1 MKTVKKGY
9 RLTYYIE
16 NEKQPEFY
24 DTEEKNFYRAEVE
37 FLKKL
42 SEVEK
47 LDFKKKDKITLTN
60 NKTEDVYHAVWNKF
74 SPVVDRKNKFYLEK
88 FTYKSSSKKN
98 KNKMDLTNILTI
110 IGIEFLLLCLM
121 ASMIGVCLSMFI
133 PHIFNGGFIPY
144 LEGLFLLFLLIVQ
157 FIKEFIYEYIN
168 GVMKKEIYIDINII
182 FFELS
187 IAFGTFS
194 TLYSFIYKQNPGIV
208 SYNLAFMIYFGVIL
222 LIGIFVV
229 KRMQKESRELKN
241 RDRFHNR
248 VQ

>member
-1 MKTVKKGY
+1 MKTVKKRY
-9 RLTYYIE
+9 RLTYYKE

-42 SEVEK
+42 SSVEK

-60 NKTEDVYHAVWNKF
+60 RKTGDVYHALWNKF
-74 SPVVDRKNKFYLEK
+74 SPVADKKNKFYLEK
-88 FTYKSSSKKN
+88 FTYKSDSKKN
-98 KNKMDLTNILTI
+98 TNKMDLINI
-110 IGIEFLLLCLM
+110 IGIESLLLCLM
-121 ASMIGVCLSMFI
+121 VSMIGVCLSMFM
-133 PHIFNGGFIPY
+133 PRVFNGGFIPY

-157 FIKEFIYEYIN
+157 VIKEFIYEYIS
-168 GVMKKEIYIDINII
+168 GVIKKEIYIDINII
-182 FFELS
+182 CFELS

-194 TLYSFIYKQNPGIV
+194 TLYLFIYKQNPDLV
-208 SYNLAFMIYFGVIL
+208 SYKLPTIIYFVVLL
-222 LIGIFVV
+222 LIGIFIV